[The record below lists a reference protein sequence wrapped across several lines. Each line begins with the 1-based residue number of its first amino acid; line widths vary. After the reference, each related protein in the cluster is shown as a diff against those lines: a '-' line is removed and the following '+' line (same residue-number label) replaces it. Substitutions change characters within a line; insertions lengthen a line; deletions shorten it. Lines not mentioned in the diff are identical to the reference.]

1 MESKGKLIDKILK
14 EFLSGEAEATDM
26 RIISIRHFLSAL
38 NDAVDKYVAESQD
51 TENNEDKK
59 LLVVMLDDMA
69 EIYRNEISD
78 LLVKRGKLQH
88 YLEMFNSE
96 YKPTVKISKQLIKV
110 KESQSNY
117 IN

>member
-1 MESKGKLIDKILK
+1 
-14 EFLSGEAEATDM
+14 
-26 RIISIRHFLSAL
+26 
-38 NDAVDKYVAESQD
+38 
-51 TENNEDKK
+51 
-59 LLVVMLDDMA
+59 MLDDMA

-88 YLEMFNSE
+88 YLEMFNGE